1 VLADNQ
7 MGGYLATRYLVQ
19 LGHRR
24 IACITG
30 PSETAP
36 SMQRLVG
43 YRRALEE
50 ASIPFEDKLIV
61 RGDFRYQS
69 GELGMR
75 TLLQVDPRPTAVF
88 VCNDMMALGVIKVAH
103 NLGIKIP
110 EDFSV
115 VGFDDI
121 PLTEAVSPSLTS
133 VSQPYAKM
141 ATAATEL
148 LLKRLAGLKRKGIA
162 KEYERIVFEPTLSV
176 RESCAP
182 PKEL

>member
-1 VLADNQ
+1 
-7 MGGYLATRYLVQ
+7 
-19 LGHRR
+19 
-24 IACITG
+24 
-30 PSETAP
+30 
-36 SMQRLVG
+36 
-43 YRRALEE
+43 
-50 ASIPFEDKLIV
+50 
-61 RGDFRYQS
+61 
-69 GELGMR
+69 MR
-75 TLLQVDPRPTAVF
+75 TLLEVDPRPTAVF

-103 NLGIKIP
+103 KLAIKIP

-133 VSQPYAKM
+133 VSQPYTKM

-148 LLKRLAGLKRKGIA
+148 LLKRLAGLKRKGIV
-162 KEYERIVFEPTLSV
+162 KEYERIVFEPTLTV